1 MKPVQRPLVNDTL
14 YRRIDAMPIGP
25 SDRELAKA
33 RMRDGERLAD
43 AVWTARVTA
52 NEVGALVVEVQGNG
66 ENIRWVATVR
76 TVEVAW

>member
-14 YRRIDAMPIGP
+14 YGRIDAMPIGP

-43 AVWTARVTA
+43 AVWTARVAIRSWAAHALRRLRTA
-52 NEVGALVVEVQGNG
+52 IAA
-66 ENIRWVATVR
+66 AT
-76 TVEVAW
+76 